1 MYIRRKREY
10 IFVIHYLL
18 FWAKK
23 RHSTINVRSKK
34 KERKNETHS
43 QNLKPKNTTQKAK
56 LTKFYTQNENKHE
69 HVSVL

>member
-1 MYIRRKREY
+1 MSE
-10 IFVIHYLL
+10 V
-18 FWAKK
+18 
-23 RHSTINVRSKK
+23 KK